1 MSIRLFTWAMAQ
13 QAIPS
18 PEKFVLM
25 GMAES
30 SDDADNVWGGTME
43 GICRF
48 TNMQGMEV
56 LHLIGQLADRGL
68 VSRNGLDF
76 VLMAPIYEPSPIPG
90 KSKNYFKKKPIPSRA
105 RFLVMHRDNHECKQ
119 CGATEDLTIDHIHPE
134 SKGGTNDIENLQV
147 LCRRC
152 NCSKGVKVPA

>member
-1 MSIRLFTWAMAQ
+1 MSLRLFTWAMAQ

-25 GMAES
+25 AMAEG
-30 SDDADNVWGGTME
+30 SDDADNVWHGTMD

-48 TNMQGMEV
+48 TNLAPLDALEV
-56 LHLIGQLADRGL
+56 ANSLIDRGL
-68 VSRNGLDF
+68 VSRVGRDL
-76 VLMAPIYEPSPIPG
+76 VLMAPIYEPSPIPA
-90 KSKNYFKKKPIPSRA
+90 KSENYFKKKPIPKVTRM
-105 RFLVMHRDNHECKQ
+105 LVMHRDNHECQ
-119 CGATEDLTIDHIHPE
+119 HCGAGHDLTIDHIHPE